1 MAGAVEKFVV
11 EPTNCQKKQNICN
24 TASKAPKCLFF
35 KQCKTIQF
43 PANNNLTIEDLQNN
57 PEVIDNIRINDQEP
71 LIQVYNQLQG
81 IRPYYVFNDVD
92 VDRYVIDGDYKQVF
106 VSERT

>member
-1 MAGAVEKFVV
+1 MSKETKYMQYSIKS
-11 EPTNCQKKQNICN
+11 TQNAYSLN
-24 TASKAPKCLFF
+24 NV
-35 KQCKTIQF
+35 KTIQF

-106 VSERT
+106 CQRENLTKTD